1 MRRIERLINLIAAL
15 LDSRRPM
22 TASEIRERIAGYQTE
37 NFEAFRRSFER
48 DKAELRE
55 MGIPIEVVKDE
66 DDVDAY
72 TIPPGKYYM
81 PELDL
86 QPDELAALRLAADA
100 VLGAG
105 DQASTGLRK
114 LSVESDADGVASPRV
129 VWSAD
134 IAAEQP
140 LLGPLLSALLER
152 KPVRF
157 GYETGDGRKSQ
168 RQVEPYSLVHR
179 RGNWYLVARDVD
191 REAVRSFKV
200 SRIIPPPEKTDGA
213 YEIPEDFDLER
224 HTGIE
229 PWEVGAGEQMTAR
242 IRFDQ
247 PLAWW
252 PQQNMT
258 ELAANPVDDGA
269 VEVEM
274 PVSNLDALV
283 SWVIGFGEG
292 IEVVSPPEA
301 RDHLLQH
308 LEPFT
313 AGSPR

>member
-22 TASEIRERIAGYQTE
+22 TAAEIRERIAGYQTE

-86 QPDELAALRLAADA
+86 QADELAALKLAADA

-105 DQASTGLRK
+105 DQASAGLRK

-134 IAAEQP
+134 VAAEQP

-152 KPVRF
+152 KPLRF
-157 GYETGDGRKSQ
+157 GYETGDGRKSS
-168 RQVEPYSLVHR
+168 RHVEPYSLVHR
-179 RGNWYLVARDVD
+179 RGHWYLVGRDVD
-191 REAVRSFKV
+191 RSAIRSFKV
-200 SRIIPPPEKTDGA
+200 SRVIPPPERVDGG
-213 YEIPEDFDLER
+213 YEIPDDFDLER
-224 HTGIE
+224 HVGIE
-229 PWEVGAGEQMTAR
+229 PWEVGEGEQVTAR
-242 IRFDQ
+242 IRFDPQ
-247 PLAWW
+247 LAWW

-258 ELAANPVDDGA
+258 GLASKAADDGS

-283 SWVIGFGEG
+283 SWVIRFGEG
-292 IEVVSPPEA
+292 IEILSPAQA
-301 RDHLLQH
+301 RERLVQH
-308 LEPFT
+308 LAPFVG
-313 AGSPR
+313 GSGS